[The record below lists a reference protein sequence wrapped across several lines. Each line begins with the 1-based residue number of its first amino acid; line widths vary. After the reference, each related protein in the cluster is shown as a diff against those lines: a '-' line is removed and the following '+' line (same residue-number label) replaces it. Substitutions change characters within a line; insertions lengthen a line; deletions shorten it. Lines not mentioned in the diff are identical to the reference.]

1 VGREAVPGVH
11 QAQHCWLLE
20 GRGCPALH
28 CAAVASPRVLCAV
41 RVPQYKKDIKLLESV
56 QRRVTKMVKGLEG
69 NRCARSAELRGSV
82 GPGAEQAEGSP
93 HGGPRLL
100 TGSRGAALSS
110 AL

>member
-1 VGREAVPGVH
+1 
-11 QAQHCWLLE
+11 
-20 GRGCPALH
+20 
-28 CAAVASPRVLCAV
+28 
-41 RVPQYKKDIKLLESV
+41 
-56 QRRVTKMVKGLEG
+56 MVKGLEG

-93 HGGPRLL
+93 HGGPQLL